1 MFARDQLSFIKHA
14 LSVPPLGQVY
24 GRRGGPK
31 IDLGAQKSL
40 LERLVTHFL
49 STCVQLA
56 ILSDPRP
63 IFERFLKIL
72 GSKSDVFL
80 MLWGGVFTSR
90 VAAVFIEGISWKSS
104 KTHRKS

>member
-1 MFARDQLSFIKHA
+1 MHA

-63 IFERFLKIL
+63 MFERFFKIL

-90 VAAVFIEGISWKSS
+90 VAAVFIEGIS
-104 KTHRKS
+104 

>member
-1 MFARDQLSFIKHA
+1 MFARHQLGFIKHA
-14 LSVPPLGQVY
+14 LSVPPQGQVY

-56 ILSDPRP
+56 ILSDPRL
-63 IFERFLKIL
+63 IFERFSQIL
-72 GSKSDVFL
+72 GSKSDDF
-80 MLWGGVFTSR
+80 MFWGCIFMSR

-104 KTHRKS
+104 KTHRKT